1 MPNTVI
7 AIRQSGGTG
16 NTPSL
21 GVLANGEVALNYAD
35 GILYYK
41 TTANTL
47 GSIRTTQP
55 SGLNQEVQFN
65 DSGSFGGNSAFTFNK
80 SLATLNVTNINT
92 SSLITGGGSGGIIS
106 GANVIYSNTFVANTG
121 GITTTGNS
129 TLNGIITV
137 NYINA
142 TSVPNAAIEM
152 YGANTKGGTGYFD
165 FIAANN
171 RSTGTTNPNKFFR
184 IDSNGAFQIINS
196 AYTNNLFN
204 LNDSGYLTVPG
215 GITTSQYI
223 QFSDGSRQ
231 YTANASLSN
240 NQILAGLQ
248 TVSPT
253 ANITFDSMI
262 LANNNNGRN
271 LRIGDDAWIGDV
283 NLADTISI
291 RGAFNA
297 ANGYISF
304 GNNDG
309 IVLGRAGSG
318 PLTYGGGIATSQF
331 IQFADGSKQYT
342 ANAGGG
348 SSSSAN
354 SFGQIV
360 ANGGTILAT
369 TSNDSLQIVGESGIT
384 VTSNISAKK
393 VVVSVPAGYTFTS
406 ADYGFVYED
415 TNVIYDYGTL

>member
-21 GVLANGEVALNYAD
+21 GVLANGELALNYAD

-121 GITTTGNS
+121 G
-129 TLNGIITV
+129 
-137 NYINA
+137 
-142 TSVPNAAIEM
+142 
-152 YGANTKGGTGYFD
+152 YF
-165 FIAANN
+165 
-171 RSTGTTNPNKFFR
+171 
-184 IDSNGAFQIINS
+184 
-196 AYTNNLFN
+196 
-204 LNDSGYLTVPG
+204 
-215 GITTSQYI
+215 

-231 YTANASLSN
+231 YTANAGGSS
-240 NQILAGLQ
+240 
-248 TVSPT
+248 V
-253 ANITFDSMI
+253 DSV
-262 LANNNNGRN
+262 AR
-271 LRIGDDAWIGDV
+271 
-283 NLADTISI
+283 T
-291 RGAFNA
+291 
-297 ANGYISF
+297 
-304 GNNDG
+304 
-309 IVLGRAGSG
+309 
-318 PLTYGGGIATSQF
+318 
-331 IQFADGSKQYT
+331 T
-342 ANAGGG
+342 ANAAFDKANTDTTNISATAGVYGNSTHVPVITLSANGRVSSIVNTAITGIGGG
-348 SSSSAN
+348 TN

-384 VTSNISAKK
+384 VSSNVVAKK
-393 VVVSVPAGYTFTS
+393 VIVSVPAGFTFTT

>member
-21 GVLANGEVALNYAD
+21 GVLANGELALNYAD

-121 GITTTGNS
+121 G
-129 TLNGIITV
+129 
-137 NYINA
+137 
-142 TSVPNAAIEM
+142 
-152 YGANTKGGTGYFD
+152 YF
-165 FIAANN
+165 
-171 RSTGTTNPNKFFR
+171 
-184 IDSNGAFQIINS
+184 
-196 AYTNNLFN
+196 
-204 LNDSGYLTVPG
+204 
-215 GITTSQYI
+215 

-231 YTANASLSN
+231 YTANAGGSS
-240 NQILAGLQ
+240 
-248 TVSPT
+248 V
-253 ANITFDSMI
+253 DSV
-262 LANNNNGRN
+262 AR
-271 LRIGDDAWIGDV
+271 
-283 NLADTISI
+283 T
-291 RGAFNA
+291 
-297 ANGYISF
+297 
-304 GNNDG
+304 
-309 IVLGRAGSG
+309 
-318 PLTYGGGIATSQF
+318 
-331 IQFADGSKQYT
+331 T
-342 ANAGGG
+342 ANAAFDKANTDTTNISATAGVYGNSTHVPVITLSANGRVSSIVNTAITGIGGG
-348 SSSSAN
+348 TN

>member
-21 GVLANGEVALNYAD
+21 GVLANGELALNYAD

-121 GITTTGNS
+121 G
-129 TLNGIITV
+129 
-137 NYINA
+137 
-142 TSVPNAAIEM
+142 
-152 YGANTKGGTGYFD
+152 YF
-165 FIAANN
+165 
-171 RSTGTTNPNKFFR
+171 
-184 IDSNGAFQIINS
+184 
-196 AYTNNLFN
+196 
-204 LNDSGYLTVPG
+204 
-215 GITTSQYI
+215 

-231 YTANASLSN
+231 YTANAGGSS
-240 NQILAGLQ
+240 
-248 TVSPT
+248 V
-253 ANITFDSMI
+253 DSV
-262 LANNNNGRN
+262 AR
-271 LRIGDDAWIGDV
+271 
-283 NLADTISI
+283 T
-291 RGAFNA
+291 
-297 ANGYISF
+297 
-304 GNNDG
+304 
-309 IVLGRAGSG
+309 
-318 PLTYGGGIATSQF
+318 
-331 IQFADGSKQYT
+331 T
-342 ANAGGG
+342 ANAAFDKANTDVTSITATAGVYGNSTHVPVITLSANGRVSSIVNTAITGIGGG
-348 SSSSAN
+348 TN

>member
-21 GVLANGEVALNYAD
+21 GVLANGELALNYAD

-121 GITTTGNS
+121 G
-129 TLNGIITV
+129 
-137 NYINA
+137 
-142 TSVPNAAIEM
+142 
-152 YGANTKGGTGYFD
+152 YF
-165 FIAANN
+165 
-171 RSTGTTNPNKFFR
+171 
-184 IDSNGAFQIINS
+184 
-196 AYTNNLFN
+196 
-204 LNDSGYLTVPG
+204 
-215 GITTSQYI
+215 

-231 YTANASLSN
+231 YTANAGGSS
-240 NQILAGLQ
+240 
-248 TVSPT
+248 V
-253 ANITFDSMI
+253 DSV
-262 LANNNNGRN
+262 AR
-271 LRIGDDAWIGDV
+271 
-283 NLADTISI
+283 T
-291 RGAFNA
+291 
-297 ANGYISF
+297 
-304 GNNDG
+304 
-309 IVLGRAGSG
+309 
-318 PLTYGGGIATSQF
+318 
-331 IQFADGSKQYT
+331 T
-342 ANAGGG
+342 ANAAFDKANTDTTNISATAGVYGNSTHVPVITLSANGRVSSIVNTAISGVGGG
-348 SSSSAN
+348 TN